1 MIRKEVLFLLFFI
14 FCYLSLNSQT
24 DSIAYYKEQVTHIR
38 NSPNFT
44 PRDTTYIQL
53 LNILSSK
60 IKYRNTDSLSILSIE
75 ALSLSEDINYTK
87 GKNDAL
93 SYLAIYELVNGNY
106 EKSLNY
112 NLEILKNIDKSK
124 RPELAAGIYNIM
136 GQTYSSL
143 SNYPEAYKHL
153 YESLLLAQLAG
164 NNDLIIKINSN
175 LGTLFSL
182 LEDYNEAT
190 KYYQVALEKINKD
203 DNTILKA
210 GIQCNLGYLFMKK
223 RDSTKALDFLRKS
236 LPTLEK
242 QNATLILGITYTTFG
257 DVYYTF
263 GDFKKSLRYFKKALP
278 YYEFLNDA
286 RNKAAVLYGVGT
298 SYLALNNFEKAE
310 EFLKESVFL
319 YKKVQY
325 KIGLEQSYR
334 ALYKLNNSKAKAAKA
349 LYFLELS
356 QSYSDSIFKEKS
368 VRDIAMLKAKMA
380 FEEDKADIIL
390 KNNIEV
396 AEQKKYVRSAIF
408 GFICALIIALLVF
421 QANRTER
428 KLNNELAIQT
438 HSLTQKQE
446 ELNEINKNQD
456 KLFSIVGHDLRGPI
470 VSLKQLLTLALEN
483 ETGVQHFYRFGP
495 KLKKDVDHIHFTLDN
510 LLNWGLTQMQGEPL
524 NPIAVNIQKE
534 LSEIIVLFREVLDK
548 KSITIHKDFLTSKSI
563 FVDANHFKIIFRNL
577 ISNAIKFTPEHG
589 DIWLKSRIEE
599 NNLIIS
605 IQDNGIGM
613 TKDVLRRIFN
623 QSEYYTTF
631 GTDNERGTGLGL
643 ALCKE
648 MVVKNNGTISVTSI
662 PDEGSTFYVKFP
674 RLNHV

>member
-1 MIRKEVLFLLFFI
+1 MIRKEVLLLLFFVLS
-14 FCYLSLNSQT
+14 YLSMYSQM

-60 IKYRNTDSLSILSIE
+60 IKYSNTDSLSILSNE

-112 NLEILKNIDKSK
+112 NREILNNIDKSK
-124 RPELAAGIYNIM
+124 RSALAAGIYNIM

-143 SNYPEAYKHL
+143 NNYPEAYKHL

-190 KYYQVALEKINKD
+190 RYYQIALKKNSKD
-203 DNTILKA
+203 DNQVFKA
-210 GIQCNLGYLFMKK
+210 GIQCNLGYLFMKR
-223 RDSTKALDFLRKS
+223 RDSTKALDYLRKS
-236 LPTLEK
+236 LPTLKK
-242 QNATLILGITYTTFG
+242 QNITLLLGIVYTTFG

-263 GDFKKSLRYFKKALP
+263 GDFKKALQYFKKALT
-278 YYEFLNDA
+278 YYKSLNDA
-286 RNKAAVLYGVGT
+286 RNNAAALFGVGT

-310 EFLKESVFL
+310 VYLQQSASL
-319 YKKVQY
+319 YKKVEY
-325 KIGLEQSYR
+325 KVGLERSYT
-334 ALYKLNNSKAKAAKA
+334 ALYNLTKAKNSTKNA

-368 VRDIAMLKAKMA
+368 VRDIAMLKAKMD
-380 FEEDKADIIL
+380 FQEDQTILKHKAD
-390 KNNIEV
+390 KEV
-396 AEQKKYVRSAIF
+396 AEQKKQVQWAGI
-408 GFICALIIALLVF
+408 GLACALFISILVF
-421 QANRTER
+421 KVNSTER
-428 KLNNELAIQT
+428 KLNKELELQ
-438 HSLTQKQE
+438 SLNLSTKQA
-446 ELNEINKNQD
+446 ELNKINTNQD

-470 VSLKQLLTLALEN
+470 VSLKQLLGLALED
-483 ETGVQHFYRFGP
+483 ESGVQHFYTFGP

-510 LLNWGLTQMQGEPL
+510 LLNWGKTQMYGEPL
-524 NPIAVNIQKE
+524 HPVQISVKE
-534 LSEIIVLFREVLDK
+534 ELLAIEDLFRDVIDK
-548 KSITIHKDFLTSKSI
+548 KSITVHKELLEGTTLFA
-563 FVDANHFKIIFRNL
+563 DANHFKIVFRNL
-577 ISNAIKFTPEHG
+577 ISNALKFTPENG
-589 DIWLKSRIEE
+589 NIWLTSTKEKETVVLSVR
-599 NNLIIS
+599 
-605 IQDNGIGM
+605 DNGIGM
-613 TKDVLRRIFN
+613 TEDVVDKIFN

-631 GTDNERGTGLGL
+631 GTNNERGTGLGL
-643 ALCKE
+643 QLCKE
-648 MVVKNNGTISVTSI
+648 MVLKNNGEIWVESSLGK
-662 PDEGSTFYVKFP
+662 GSTFYIRFP
-674 RLNHV
+674 ATPLI